1 MNKVNF
7 KIAGFLAVLAIVAVV
22 FGAGS
27 AVAGFARFFNMAAVS
42 VFVIAS
48 TVGLATRLRA

>member
-1 MNKVNF
+1 MNRVNF
-7 KIAGFLAVLAIVAVV
+7 RIAGIPTVLAIVAVV
-22 FGAGS
+22 FGAGT
-27 AVAGFARFFNMAAVS
+27 AVAGFARFFNMAAVG